1 MSNKTK
7 ILFLGNSSFLQRRIL
22 PAIKKIKKLEIYICS
37 KSSKKNKEKQ
47 IYYNNYIQAINSKP
61 NIVYVSLI
69 NKLHFKLAKY
79 ALEKKCHVI
88 VDKPITKNLI
98 EAKYLIKLAKK
109 SNLLLAEATIFN
121 YHKVFNKIKK
131 IIGSKK
137 NLIHIQSNFNIPVI
151 KKPSEIKAIDGD
163 NLMDM
168 SPYAAAIIRL
178 FFKKDFN
185 IHIKKYFYNNTKLV
199 KNFYILC
206 KSKNLS
212 YFGNFGTEREYL
224 SEIKFFTPKKI
235 ISINHQAFAMP
246 SNKKIPL
253 SIKENNKYKKIYLPK
268 DDSIKNFIDD
278 ILKSIKNKKYNDY
291 YNKIYN
297 DAYIRDSLR
306 N

>member
-69 NKLHFKLAKY
+69 NKLHFKLTKY

-109 SNLLLAEATIFN
+109 NNLLLAEATIFN
-121 YHKVFNKIKK
+121 YHKGFNIIKK
-131 IIGSKK
+131 IIGNKK

-151 KKPSEIKAIDGD
+151 KKPSEIKTIDGD

-206 KSKNLS
+206 ENKKLS

-224 SEIKFFTPKKI
+224 SEIKFFTSKKI
-235 ISINHQAFAMP
+235 ISINHQAFAIP

-297 DAYIRDSLR
+297 DAHIRDRLR